1 MLLKLDSGTAGAG
14 ETAAD
19 TRERSQA
26 ILDQVVVDLTAVVDG
41 TFDDGRALPERLAQL
56 VERWQGLAVV
66 SLTGDERAFDA
77 VTDLSALRIWI
88 FEIVEEGIYNAV
100 TRGCATHID
109 VHIAVESDAI
119 EVNVRDDGI
128 GVRIDAEQ
136 GLGLSAIGR
145 SPARLTLRSLPRG
158 GCQFWVTIPLSAEA
172 LGYYAPPSVPVPG
185 GFSRYAIWHQNG
197 YITVAD
203 GSCWNINLGRTANNV
218 GTISFNQVTPGSLC
232 AS

>member
-1 MLLKLDSGTAGAG
+1 MRVGRPEVAMLLKLDSGTAGAG

-100 TRGCATHID
+100 THGCGTHID
-109 VHIAVESDAI
+109 VHMAVESDAI

-136 GLGLSAIGR
+136 GLGR
-145 SPARLTLRSLPRG
+145 SRPVR
-158 GCQFWVTIPLSAEA
+158 C
-172 LGYYAPPSVPVPG
+172 APPDNSELLVWATRIPG
-185 GFSRYAIWHQNG
+185 AFCG
-197 YITVAD
+197 
-203 GSCWNINLGRTANNV
+203 
-218 GTISFNQVTPGSLC
+218 PC
-232 AS
+232 AFVV